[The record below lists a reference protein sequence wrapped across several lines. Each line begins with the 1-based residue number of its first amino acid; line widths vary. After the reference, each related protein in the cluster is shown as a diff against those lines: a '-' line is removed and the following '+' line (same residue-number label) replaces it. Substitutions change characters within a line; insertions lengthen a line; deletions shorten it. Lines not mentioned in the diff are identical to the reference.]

1 MKKSTLFLVCLF
13 FVCFFAGITLELSAQ
28 RGTVIK
34 AVPLTTVTPSE
45 IMLTLQASLD
55 ETAYSLVDLFTYKK
69 HSVTAVKVIYQ
80 TIDATGSPTVASGV
94 VFIPAVEEAKQVPLF
109 MYLHGTL
116 TRDID
121 APSYLKGIETVIGW
135 IMAMDGYIAVLPDY
149 LGLGDGPGVHPYHH
163 SASEASASVDMLKA
177 AVAVCA
183 DPLVCTDP
191 LVCAKP
197 DGNLYMS
204 GYSQGGHAA
213 LATQNVLQNNPLPG
227 ITLRKTVAG
236 SGAYSLSQVQKSY
249 LFDHPVYPSPSFLPY
264 MLMSFQEAYGN
275 LYGNLGQVFVS
286 PYNLHIPDLF
296 NGLYTTDQINIQL
309 PPEWKTMFVPK
320 YLWNIQYNYFHPVN
334 SALRKNDVI
343 GWKPKSDLH
352 LYYCTCDELVANE
365 NSLLAYLSF
374 LLRGSSKVS
383 CLPVGPFKHAECA
396 PFVLLLSKIQF
407 DCASGANPCGIN
419 LLSLLK
425 SATKEDFPEF
435 RNAVS
440 GLTPSPRIEELMK
453 NEQLA
458 AWVRENEL
466 QASEGPAELTVYPN
480 PVYDVVNIERPAGLQ
495 GLVRVALY
503 DMQGRLV
510 MEEDFTGSV
519 MQINVRPLP
528 AGAYQIVL
536 NGDRIMTKTLIVMD

>member
-1 MKKSTLFLVCLF
+1 MKKSTLFFVCLF
-13 FVCFFAGITLELSAQ
+13 LGLTLQLSAQ

-34 AVPLTTVTPSE
+34 AEPLTTVTPAE
-45 IMLTLQASLD
+45 IMLTLQGSLD

-69 HSVTAVKVIYQ
+69 HSVTAVKVIYN
-80 TIDATGSPTVASGV
+80 TIDATGNPTMASGV
-94 VFIPAVEEAKQVPLF
+94 VFLPAVATPVQTPLF
-109 MYLHGTL
+109 LYLHGTL
-116 TRDID
+116 TRDLD
-121 APSYLKGIETVIGW
+121 APSYLQGIETVIGW

-149 LGLGDGPGVHPYHH
+149 VGLGDGLGIHPYHH
-163 SASEASASVDMLKA
+163 AASEASASVDMLKA
-177 AVAVCA
+177 AVAVCS
-183 DPLVCTDP
+183 DPLVG
-191 LVCAKP
+191 AKP

-213 LATQNVLQNNPLPG
+213 LATQYELQNHPLPG

-236 SGAYSLSQVQKSY
+236 SGAYSLSQVQKKY

-275 LYGNLGQVFVS
+275 LYGNLGQVFLP
-286 PYNLHIPDLF
+286 PYNTTIPDLF
-296 NGLYTTDQINIQL
+296 NGWYTTDEINSQL

-343 GWKPKSDLH
+343 AWKPKSDLH

-407 DCASGANPCGIN
+407 DCASGVNPCGID

-425 SATKEDFPEF
+425 SATKEDLPEF
-435 RNAVS
+435 RNALS
-440 GLTPSPRIEELMK
+440 GLTVSPGIDELME

-458 AWVRENEL
+458 AWVRESGLME
-466 QASEGPAELTVYPN
+466 SDEPSELTLYPN
-480 PVYDVVNIERPAGLQ
+480 PAYDVVRIQRPAGLQ
-495 GLVRVALY
+495 GLARVRLY

-510 MEEDFTGSV
+510 MEDDFTGTE
-519 MQINVRPLP
+519 MQIDVKPLP
-528 AGAYQIVL
+528 AGAYQLIL
-536 NGDRIMTKTLIVMD
+536 NGNRLMTKTLVVME